1 MPRRK
6 RVATGGL
13 LFRVLNRAVAR
24 EKIFW
29 KPEDYQAFQTVLQ
42 EAGERVPMR
51 LLCYCVMPNHI
62 LCEAPHKRCYV
73 KLGIM

>member
-13 LFRVLNRAVAR
+13 LFHVLNRAVAR
-24 EKIFW
+24 EKILW
-29 KPEDYQAFQTVLQ
+29 KPDEYLAFEMVLQ

-51 LLCYCVMPNHI
+51 LLCCVMPNHWR
-62 LCEAPHKRCYV
+62 LV
-73 KLGIM
+73 L

>member
-13 LFRVLNRAVAR
+13 RFHVLNRAVAR

-29 KPEDYQAFQTVLQ
+29 KPEDDLTFETVLQ
-42 EAGERVPMR
+42 EAGEREPMR
-51 LLCYCVMPNHI
+51 LLSSCVMANQIPRA
-62 LCEAPHKRCYV
+62 LAPR
-73 KLGIM
+73 G